1 VKKQLS
7 IKIRNEL
14 SELNRVNDLVQKFA
28 DDNGVSPEVLY
39 KIQLAIEE
47 IVTNVISYAFEDN
60 QEHEIAI
67 KLSLEGNLVRV
78 IICDDGIAF
87 DPSTVEDP
95 ELSDDLDNRKI
106 GGLGIFLVKNLMK
119 QVGYSRTG
127 NRNIL
132 EMEIEK
138 DATD

>member
-106 GGLGIFLVKNLMK
+106 AGLGIFLVKNLMK